1 MNDLYYKQK
10 YLKYKF
16 KYLELKKN
24 YEGGASL
31 LAAAAKSVAKSVAN
45 SGSEMVIQK
54 GKEMCIEKSNKA
66 LASAKELYNKAKL
79 QCKEDKD
86 CIKGIT
92 DTLKIAE
99 DMHKKMTSESSIG
112 NITTNKIGN
121 IPIKSC
127 KELADIAKIES
138 TKALAKVK

>member
-16 KYLELKKN
+16 KYLELKKE
-24 YEGGASL
+24 YSGGASL

-45 SGSEMVIQK
+45 TGSEMVIQK

-66 LASAKELYNKAKL
+66 LVNAKEIYNKAKV

-86 CIKGIT
+86 CIKGIN

-99 DMHKKMTSESSIG
+99 DMHKKMTSETLSA
-112 NITTNKIGN
+112 NKIGDV
-121 IPIKSC
+121 PIKSC
-127 KELADIAKIES
+127 KELADIAKQES

>member
-16 KYLELKKN
+16 KYLELKKE
-24 YEGGASL
+24 YSGGASL
-31 LAAAAKSVAKSVAN
+31 LAAAAKSMAKSVAN
-45 SGSEMVIQK
+45 TGSEMVIQK

-66 LASAKELYNKAKL
+66 LLSAKELYNKAKL

-99 DMHKKMTSESSIG
+99 DMHKKMTSETPIS

-127 KELADIAKIES
+127 KELADIAKQES